1 MATVVDL
8 VSVDFIMCH
17 VHRGGLK
24 EWPLRQWLTRPSQNE
39 KGGPFVE
46 RIFNEVIFI
55 LFLKEL
61 LSIAHVH
68 KSTNN
73 KNKFKSLYKHKTA

>member
-61 LSIAHVH
+61 LSIAHFISH
-68 KSTNN
+68 ESDIFSASNTTLST
-73 KNKFKSLYKHKTA
+73 L